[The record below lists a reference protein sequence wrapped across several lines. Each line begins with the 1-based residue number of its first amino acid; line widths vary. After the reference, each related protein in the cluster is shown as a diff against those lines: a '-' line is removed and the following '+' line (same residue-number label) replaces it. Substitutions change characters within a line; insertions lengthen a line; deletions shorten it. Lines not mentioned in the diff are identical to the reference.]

1 MSNVRSMAS
10 RFCKYLETKLK
21 LPNVD
26 RFPYNL
32 LFCFTYCDQGL
43 DVISVPSPLPRSA
56 SLTIDDAFPA
66 PAAVDLVC
74 QCGSPTMVLVMF
86 AIRGVVVDAVVSLP
100 LFLWILLVLSPTTT
114 SDQYTSYSNEIGEII
129 KQILYNTNLIN
140 LVTFNSKHHK
150 YILVLYGWV
159 SQTNCQTAECMS
171 QTNPFHHYM
180 FNGLYGKVE

>member
-1 MSNVRSMAS
+1 MAS
-10 RFCKYLETKLK
+10 RVFKYLGTKLK

-32 LFCFTYCDQGL
+32 LFCYTYCDQGL

-129 KQILYNTNLIN
+129 KQILYNKNLIN
-140 LVTFNSKHHK
+140 LFSFDSKHHK

-159 SQTNCQTAECMS
+159 SQNKRQTAECMS
-171 QTNPFHHYM
+171 RTNSFHHYM
-180 FNGLYGKVE
+180 YNGLYGKVE

>member
-1 MSNVRSMAS
+1 MAS
-10 RFCKYLETKLK
+10 RVCKYLGTKLK

-32 LFCFTYCDQGL
+32 LFCYTYCDQGL

-114 SDQYTSYSNEIGEII
+114 SDQYSNEIGEII
-129 KQILYNTNLIN
+129 KQILYNTNFIN
-140 LVTFNSKHHK
+140 LFSFDSKHHK
-150 YILVLYGWV
+150 YILVLQYTVGYLR
-159 SQTNCQTAECMS
+159 
-171 QTNPFHHYM
+171 P
-180 FNGLYGKVE
+180 